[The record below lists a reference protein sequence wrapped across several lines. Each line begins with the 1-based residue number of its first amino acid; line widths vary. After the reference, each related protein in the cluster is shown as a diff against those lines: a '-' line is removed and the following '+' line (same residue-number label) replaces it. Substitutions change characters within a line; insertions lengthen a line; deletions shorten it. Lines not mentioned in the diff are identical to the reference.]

1 MTMKKRQVIVTTA
14 VAATAA
20 VSSVLPLY
28 SVSAQTRD
36 PGTIEKAADY
46 LGVNPQELLDAFKKA
61 RIEIVEDKI
70 KNGLIDAGAGIDLI
84 HKIEDA
90 EDFYVLPKV

>member
-1 MTMKKRQVIVTTA
+1 MKKRQVFVTTA

-28 SVSAQTRD
+28 GVSAQTRD
-36 PGTIEKAADY
+36 PSTIEKAADY
-46 LGVNPQELLDAFKKA
+46 LGVNAGELLDAFKKA

-70 KNGLIDAGAGIDLI
+70 KNGLIDTQVGIALI

-90 EDFYVLPKV
+90 DDFYVLPKV

>member
-1 MTMKKRQVIVTTA
+1 MSKRQVIVTTA

-20 VSSVLPLY
+20 VAAVLPIY
-28 SVSAQTRD
+28 SIAAQSRD
-36 PGTIEKAADY
+36 ANTIEKAADY
-46 LGVNPQELLDAFKKA
+46 LGVGSQELLDAFKRA

-70 KNGLIDAGAGIDLI
+70 KNGLIDSKVGIELI